1 MLSVEAYELTW
12 SLIDV
17 GTGVVDWD
25 MNARASSKDVSIAI
39 IGCRSGES
47 DESFDI
53 RKTST
58 SGRERTSD
66 HAMLMR
72 N

>member
-1 MLSVEAYELTW
+1 M
-12 SLIDV
+12 IDV

-39 IGCRSGES
+39 IGRRSKES

-53 RKTST
+53 GKTRLAGE
-58 SGRERTSD
+58 SGP
-66 HAMLMR
+66 R
-72 N
+72 NAQRATDSGQQNEKIQL